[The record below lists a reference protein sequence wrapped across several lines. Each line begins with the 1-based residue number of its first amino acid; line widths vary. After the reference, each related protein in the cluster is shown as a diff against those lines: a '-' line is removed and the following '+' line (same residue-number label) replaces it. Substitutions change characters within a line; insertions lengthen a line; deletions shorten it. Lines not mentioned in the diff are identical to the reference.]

1 MLLRLRNPWNSMWP
15 ELNRIQGELER
26 AFGRMGLNELGKS
39 SPATFPA
46 VNVWEDNENLFVE
59 AELPGFELN
68 DLEIYVNGEN
78 HLSIKGERRQPEVEG
93 ASWHRRERG
102 YGSFNRTI
110 ELSSDVDADKVSANL
125 KAGVLTITLPKKE
138 EIKPRRIEVKAD

>member
-1 MLLRLRNPWNSMWP
+1 MWP

-26 AFGRMGLNELGKS
+26 AFGRMGLNELSKS
-39 SPATFPA
+39 SPSTFPA
-46 VNVWEDNENLFVE
+46 VNVWEDNDNLFVE

-78 HLSIKGERRQPEVEG
+78 HLSIKGERRQPDPEG

-110 ELSSDVDADKVSANL
+110 ELSSDVDADKVTANL
-125 KAGVLTITLPKKE
+125 KAGVLTITLLKKE

>member
-15 ELNRIQGELER
+15 ELNRIQSELER
-26 AFGRMGLNELGKS
+26 AFGRIGLNELGKS

-46 VNVWEDNENLFVE
+46 LNVWEDNDNLFVE

-78 HLSIKGERRQPEVEG
+78 NLNIKGERRQPELEG
-93 ASWHRRERG
+93 TRGIDGNEDTARSTVRLNCHR
-102 YGSFNRTI
+102 T
-110 ELSSDVDADKVSANL
+110 
-125 KAGVLTITLPKKE
+125 
-138 EIKPRRIEVKAD
+138 